1 MLMRMYYSNKHIFL
15 DTQKLRNNIQMC
27 FLKKLLEDIVTQKTY
42 HKNSIAWK
50 GIIKQSC
57 VLH

>member
-1 MLMRMYYSNKHIFL
+1 MYYSNKHIFL

>member
-1 MLMRMYYSNKHIFL
+1 MYYSNKHIFP
-15 DTQKLRNNIQMC
+15 DTQKLGNKIQMC
-27 FLKKLLEDIVTQKTY
+27 FLKKLLEDIVTQKIY

-50 GIIKQSC
+50 GIRKQSC